1 MTRVMRLGSPY
12 WKKKTQFST
21 NPILKDEINYYFFW
35 KKDLKKK
42 KQNEDQTDNKKKQ
55 NEDQSDNK
63 KIPRA
68 NPCFTSYSL
77 NISLKLLTLVW
88 NEIL

>member
-12 WKKKTQFST
+12 WKKKLNSQ
-21 NPILKDEINYYFFW
+21 PIQYWKMKLIIIFFW